1 MKSIKTAT
9 LAILSVGLLAAT
21 TAFSAPQVSSDGF
34 LILTLEEVSTDK
46 AKPKA
51 VKQIKRTKRA
61 TRAERTTRVKRA
73 STKRAKSKST
83 RFYRVRSGDTLT
95 RIAAKTGVSFSKL
108 VRLNRLY
115 GTKKN
120 RINAGQRLRLR

>member
-9 LAILSVGLLAAT
+9 LAILSVGLLTVT
-21 TAFSAPQVSSDGF
+21 TAIAAPQISSDGF
-34 LILTLEEVSTDK
+34 LVLTVEEVSTEK

-51 VKQIKRTKRA
+51 VKQVKRAKRA
-61 TRAERTTRVKRA
+61 TRTERSTRLKRSA
-73 STKRAKSKST
+73 IKRAKSKKT
-83 RFYRVRSGDTLT
+83 RFYRVRNGDTLT
-95 RIAAKTGVSFSKL
+95 RIAVKTGVSFSKL